1 MDLIN
6 LINNH
11 KMEIL
16 DKIFLIEYNLFFNES
31 VEQYCKFALDENSQ
45 LKELHNIILYIKKI
59 DKNSEFYLNT
69 YNINFV
75 DEKLFIYSDTLWIN
89 TTIEIDE
96 ISMIF
101 DNFKGVQPSSIDLL
115 IEDELLSQMV
125 EFVIS
130 SNNKI
135 EDYNLF
141 IESRDLNKIKTLY
154 WD

>member
-1 MDLIN
+1 MQLID

-16 DKIFLIEYNLFFNES
+16 DKILLIEYNLFFNKN
-31 VEQYCKFALDENSQ
+31 VEQYCRFALDENS
-45 LKELHNIILYIKKI
+45 ELNNIILYIKDI
-59 DKNSEFYLNT
+59 DKNAEFYLNT
-69 YNINFV
+69 YYV
-75 DEKLFIYSDTLWIN
+75 SLEDEKLFIYSDTLWIN

-101 DNFKGVQPSSIDLL
+101 DNFKGIEPSSIDLL
-115 IEDELLSQMV
+115 IKDEFLSQMV
-125 EFVIS
+125 DIVIS
-130 SNNKI
+130 SNDKI